1 MGTRDDIRER
11 LGIFAKATFNCGVG
25 PDGFEPG
32 NTCGADGGS
41 GSAPA
46 KDSTRKPAP
55 SKHVEGIEQRARA
68 AGRSF
73 TEQWVHEQRS
83 AIAKG
88 AEQKERRRQRS
99 AERAAEKVREIEG
112 KIAELKARGP
122 QPPAAQSPR
131 MAEISGNI
139 AALDARLA
147 EVTKTRDEARAK
159 ADAIAKEQAASAE
172 RMAEAKRRLEE
183 SKARSR
189 ALSRALRGL

>member
-11 LGIFAKATFNCGVG
+11 LGIFAKTTFNCGVG

-32 NTCGADGGS
+32 NTCGAEGGS
-41 GSAPA
+41 GSSPA
-46 KDSTRKPAP
+46 KDTTRKAPP

-68 AGRSF
+68 AGRPF

-122 QPPAAQSPR
+122 EASPR
-131 MAEISGNI
+131 MAEVGRGI
-139 AALDARLA
+139 ADIDARLA
-147 EVTKTRDEARAK
+147 EVTKARDEARTQREA
-159 ADAIAKEQAASAE
+159 AAAEIAAIKERRAE
-172 RMAEAKRRLEE
+172 LERRLAE

-189 ALSRALRGL
+189 GLRI